1 MHSPVTVPAKKHS
14 KMKLSHSCLT
24 ALGALM
30 PCLLHGQTAIPAT
43 LYNDTKDGLAGNTF
57 TIIAHD
63 NSSHNPY
70 IRKVKLNGKP

>member
-1 MHSPVTVPAKKHS
+1 
-14 KMKLSHSCLT
+14 
-24 ALGALM
+24 M
-30 PCLLHGQTAIPAT
+30 PCLLYGRTAIPAT